1 MKKIILL
8 SKKKFTMYTKS
19 RLSTYIFYLTLTV
32 LFVSCTKDL
41 IKVEKPP
48 SLISNDG
55 IEMRQAL
62 QNDGYYEVVV
72 DSILKIDCYFLDW
85 DKTIA
90 TPVSGLFEYYDL
102 DDNWVASIDFG
113 DGSCDQ
119 WATKTWDVNIFPDYP
134 GGAEEFSVFD

>member
-1 MKKIILL
+1 
-8 SKKKFTMYTKS
+8 MYTKS
-19 RLSTYIFYLTLTV
+19 RLSTYIFYLTLTI
-32 LFVSCTKDL
+32 LLVSCTKDL

-72 DSILKIDCYFLDW
+72 DSILKIDCYFSDW

-134 GGAEEFSVFD
+134 SGTEEFSVFD